1 MYKVAHA
8 LFRGQVPK
16 AHAPLPGFYRIEP
29 VIVMSGKSCL
39 ENHVAKVMPE
49 SQPENADGSPTGECA
64 NARVPVGISS
74 DKLTDAKKRPNT
86 VA

>member
-1 MYKVAHA
+1 MGTS
-8 LFRGQVPK
+8 R
-16 AHAPLPGFYRIEP
+16 LPGFYRIEP

-39 ENHVAKVMPE
+39 KSHPWNVMPE
-49 SQPENADGSPTGECA
+49 SEPKKCRSQPHRECA

-74 DKLTDAKKRPNT
+74 DKLTGAKKRPNT

>member
-16 AHAPLPGFYRIEP
+16 AHAPLRGFYRIEP

-39 ENHVAKVMPE
+39 ENHVAKVMPKVRPKMPMAAPQGNVQMLGRRSA
-49 SQPENADGSPTGECA
+49 SQAIN
-64 NARVPVGISS
+64 
-74 DKLTDAKKRPNT
+74 
-86 VA
+86 